1 MSGSGQCKIRWLL
14 SGAAAAII
22 SSMIA
27 GYAFSQ
33 VGPDKLA
40 APESFAAISDTNAR
54 SAAIFT
60 ELGKVLMHPRCIN
73 CHPATDRP
81 RQGDQGRLHQPP
93 VTRGADGHGTAAL
106 RCSNCHR
113 ESNFEPG
120 RVPGHP
126 EWHLAPIEMAWEGKT
141 LSEIC
146 TQIKDPARN
155 GNRKVED
162 IVSHIGTDTLVGW
175 AWTPGFGRVPP
186 PGTQKE
192 AGALVEAWVNTG
204 AVCPQ
209 R

>member
-1 MSGSGQCKIRWLL
+1 MSGPARFDTRLLL
-14 SGAAAAII
+14 SGAAAAVI

-33 VGPDKLA
+33 TAPDKLA

-93 VTRGADGHGTAAL
+93 VTRGADGHGTPAL
-106 RCSNCHR
+106 RCSNCHKDA
-113 ESNFEPG
+113 NFEPG

-126 EWHLAPIEMAWEGKT
+126 EWHLAPRDMGWEGKT
-141 LSEIC
+141 ISEIC
-146 TQIKDPARN
+146 LQIKDKARN
-155 GNRKVED
+155 GNREVEEL
-162 IVSHIGTDTLVGW
+162 VAHIGKDTLVGW
-175 AWTPGFGRVPP
+175 AWAPGAGRTPP
-186 PGTQKE
+186 PGSQRE
-192 AGALVEAWVNTG
+192 AGALVQGWVNTG
-204 AVCPQ
+204 AVCP
-209 R
+209 